1 MGSDELSNKQSRERG
16 TSHSCFIII
25 SVQCDGIMS
34 SYNTLTL
41 LRGLSS
47 MFWSVRSSHEASKV
61 LKTTNCLLRCFLFF
75 DICYLLSGISLIV
88 MALTE
93 QFANRDKMIMF
104 GGMFG
109 VLASV
114 SALCNSM
121 ASHGIRTWRRLFL
134 LPWHIFFSSFF
145 IFSIVAVFT
154 CWRHM
159 QRQYLMMAYPRP
171 QTLVLDVESV
181 MRELPERDPNLRD
194 NVKDSP

>member
-1 MGSDELSNKQSRERG
+1 MKACSAIRCCIN
-16 TSHSCFIII
+16 F
-25 SVQCDGIMS
+25 
-34 SYNTLTL
+34 
-41 LRGLSS
+41 
-47 MFWSVRSSHEASKV
+47 MFFRSSHEASKV

-134 LPWHIFFSSFF
+134 LPWLIFFSSFLIF
-145 IFSIVAVFT
+145 LLMLLGYSLYCLRAEWRHVFLLFSIG
-154 CWRHM
+154 
-159 QRQYLMMAYPRP
+159 
-171 QTLVLDVESV
+171 
-181 MRELPERDPNLRD
+181 
-194 NVKDSP
+194 K